1 MIKKMTKHWAEEIVN
16 WQYEVPYDTYNM
28 TTAYDELLS
37 SYHAVYEET
46 LIGFYCMGPDAQV
59 PPGDYPDTYLD
70 FGIGMKPNL
79 CGKGLGEAFM
89 VEVISE
95 LRKEGKP
102 LRLTV
107 LSFNKR
113 AIKLY
118 QKLGFKEVQQ
128 FKRGERL
135 FIIMTE

>member
-1 MIKKMTKHWAEEIVN
+1 MIKKMTNHWAEEIIS
-16 WQYEVPYDTYNM
+16 WQYEVPYDMYNM
-28 TTAYDELLS
+28 TNAYDELLS

-46 LIGFYCMGPDAQV
+46 LIGFYCMGFDAQV
-59 PPGDYPDTYLD
+59 PPGEYPDAYLD

-89 VEVISE
+89 VEVIKE

-107 LSFNKR
+107 LSFNTR